1 MPHLVHTKL
10 FYDTISMN
18 WRNWMMTK
26 SGNWPASGW
35 RNGFK
40 RENQG
45 NRFIVP
51 LKTEGYDP
59 YIDYLKGVSIFFVV
73 LAHCLPMQNCLL
85 FSLWGAQAVPLFL
98 LIQTFHAY
106 KKGVDKA
113 VKLPDFK
120 KLFNRILKP
129 FIILLLFELFLL
141 IVVFG
146 NAPLSVIKSATR
158 SGGIGPGS
166 YYVWIYIQFACV
178 IPIVAWIIK
187 KLKKC
192 YSGGV
197 KYAYL

>member
-1 MPHLVHTKL
+1 MDKDFIHPSLGFFIERTRKQSGVTIETLCKDLHISPSTYMDLKKKGVMPHLVHTKL

-85 FSLWGAQAVPLFL
+85 FSFWGAQAVPLFL
-98 LIQTFHAY
+98 Q
-106 KKGVDKA
+106 
-113 VKLPDFK
+113 
-120 KLFNRILKP
+120 
-129 FIILLLFELFLL
+129 
-141 IVVFG
+141 
-146 NAPLSVIKSATR
+146 
-158 SGGIGPGS
+158 
-166 YYVWIYIQFACV
+166 
-178 IPIVAWIIK
+178 
-187 KLKKC
+187 
-192 YSGGV
+192 
-197 KYAYL
+197 KYL

>member
-85 FSLWGAQAVPLFL
+85 FSFWGAQAVPLFL
-98 LIQTFHAY
+98 Q
-106 KKGVDKA
+106 
-113 VKLPDFK
+113 
-120 KLFNRILKP
+120 
-129 FIILLLFELFLL
+129 
-141 IVVFG
+141 
-146 NAPLSVIKSATR
+146 
-158 SGGIGPGS
+158 
-166 YYVWIYIQFACV
+166 
-178 IPIVAWIIK
+178 
-187 KLKKC
+187 
-192 YSGGV
+192 
-197 KYAYL
+197 KYL